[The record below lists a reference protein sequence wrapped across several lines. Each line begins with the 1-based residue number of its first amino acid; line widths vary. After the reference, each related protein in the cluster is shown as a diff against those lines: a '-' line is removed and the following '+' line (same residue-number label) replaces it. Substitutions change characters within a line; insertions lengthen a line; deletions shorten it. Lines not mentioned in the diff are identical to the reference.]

1 MDGPLKLY
9 TQSIYVYMPRL
20 WGEVLG
26 FNQILK
32 EVNDEN
38 TLVQFMQLQIF
49 T

>member
-1 MDGPLKLY
+1 M
-9 TQSIYVYMPRL
+9 SICLDSGVR
-20 WGEVLG
+20 VLG

-38 TLVQFMQLQIF
+38 TLVQFIQLQIF